1 MLERMRKWL
10 DETGSQR
17 STIINLLTSDS
28 VRAHKNKRLSS
39 NSSGQG
45 GHVHNQLL
53 PEGGLQGALAQHK
66 IHVVSAACPCYL
78 ALLMRSPAPTFSMP
92 ARTSCLAK
100 W

>member
-1 MLERMRKWL
+1 MLDGMRKWL

-17 STIINLLTSDS
+17 STIINLLSSDN

-39 NSSGQG
+39 NSSGQ

-66 IHVVSAACPCYL
+66 IHVVSGV
-78 ALLMRSPAPTFSMP
+78 
-92 ARTSCLAK
+92 
-100 W
+100 